1 MKMRLLI
8 AVVTI
13 VGLLLGPL
21 PVDSLLAQAPPADDS
36 APLLSQADLEQLVAP
51 IALYPDP
58 LVALILQAATVPTD
72 IVLADRYVQN
82 GGDPNGIDSQSWDDS
97 VKGLARYPDT
107 LKMMDDNL
115 DWTNQ
120 LGAAVLAQQADVM
133 NAIQAQRAKAETL
146 GNLQTTAQQQVV
158 TDQGA
163 IQILPADP
171 QVIYVPVYDPQVVY
185 VQQAPAVPFITF
197 GLGLAVGAWLGGDCD
212 WHNHGI
218 YRGGYYRPG
227 YGWGGNNVT
236 IINNN
241 VNVWRP
247 NPNKPRPRP
256 PYQPGRPS
264 RPDGGN
270 GQLPG
275 WRPPP
280 GNGNGGNR
288 PGGPGNGGNRPGG
301 PGNRPG
307 ITPLPGGGN
316 GGNRPGGPGTGPGN
330 GNGGNRPGKPG
341 HGAGNRPGGPGNRPE
356 NPGKPSILP
365 APGGSPGQTKPAPDR
380 TRPGTTR
387 PGTTKPA
394 PGHGSFNPDRP
405 NTKRPT
411 HPSAQPAKP
420 QPQRPAPRPQAQPQP
435 SPQPK
440 PAAQRPAARPAPA
453 QSHGSFNRQQPN
465 TKQAGPNRP
474 APAAKPA
481 GNRAERGR

>member
-1 MKMRLLI
+1 MKLRLFA

-13 VGLLLGPL
+13 VGLFLGPL
-21 PVDSLLAQAPPADDS
+21 PVDSLFAQAPPADNS
-36 APLLSQADLEQLVAP
+36 APLLSESDLEQLVAP

-58 LVALILQAATVPTD
+58 LVALILQASTVPTD

-82 GGDPNGIDSQSWDDS
+82 GGDPNAIDSQSWDDS

-120 LGAAVLAQQADVM
+120 LGAAVLAQQPDVM
-133 NAIQAQRAKAETL
+133 TAIQAQRAKAESL
-146 GNLQTTAQQQVV
+146 GNLETTAQQQVV

-197 GLGLAVGAWLGGDCD
+197 GIGLAVGAWLSGDCD

-227 YGWGGNNVT
+227 YGWGNNVN
-236 IINNN
+236 ININNN
-241 VNVWRP
+241 GNVWRP

-256 PYQPGRPS
+256 PYQPGRPGGG
-264 RPDGGN
+264 GGN
-270 GQLPG
+270 GHLPG

-288 PGGPGNGGNRPGG
+288 PGGPGNRPGG
-301 PGNRPG
+301 PNKPG

-316 GGNRPGGPGTGPGN
+316 SGGNRPGGPGAGP

-341 HGAGNRPGGPGNRPE
+341 SGNGNGNNRPGSPGHRPE
-356 NPGKPSILP
+356 TPNKPAITPKPGAGSGHTRP
-365 APGGSPGQTKPAPDR
+365 APGT
-380 TRPGTTR
+380 THPGTTR
-387 PGTTKPA
+387 PGFDK
-394 PGHGSFNPDRP
+394 DRP
-405 NTKRPT
+405 STKRPT
-411 HPSAQPAKP
+411 HTEQPKP
-420 QPQRPAPRPQAQPQP
+420 QVQRPARPQVQPNRP
-435 SPQPK
+435 APQPK
-440 PAAQRPAARPAPA
+440 PAAQRPATRPAA
-453 QSHGSFNRQQPN
+453 QPHGNFNRQQPN
-465 TKQAGPNRP
+465 TKQAPSHSAPARAARP
-474 APAAKPA
+474 AAPA
-481 GNRAERGR
+481 GGERKRG